1 MASSITFRV
10 AGEREFPWDMLRYD
24 ECWPANETESY
35 KLNPDDRIMYRAVR
49 VVELRSMRR
58 PTVARWESFGWKVLR
73 DN

>member
-1 MASSITFRV
+1 
-10 AGEREFPWDMLRYD
+10 MLRYD